1 MQALRQE
8 AHNLLEMIPEEHL
21 MSVINILRG
30 VQEITTSKNKM
41 KKNIDLNDYMN
52 HDERMFSNTE
62 EIDEYIR
69 GSRNDRF

>member
-30 VQEITTSKNKM
+30 VQEITTLKNKM
-41 KKNIDLNDYMN
+41 KKNIDLNNYMN
-52 HDERMFSNTE
+52 HGERMFSNTE